1 MGVDYS
7 LIKYIYIRRK
17 NLYNKSYLII
27 VDDDRRQTLYKCL
40 CSNIY
45 ICIYKER
52 MHSRMSITGRNLAFV
67 KR

>member
-40 CSNIY
+40 CSNIKRG
-45 ICIYKER
+45 CIRKC
-52 MHSRMSITGRNLAFV
+52 L
-67 KR
+67 